1 MFVDPQFWVAIA
13 FLIFVAAIFNPVRK
27 ILNVTLNNK
36 IQDIKNRIE
45 EAENIKNEM
54 QNTLSDLKKRQNDVQ
69 IEIENIH
76 KDAEEKIQ
84 VLESEAEKK
93 LKEKIDKR
101 NLLAAAKIDQMT
113 RDANLTIQQHISHTA
128 IETAVTI
135 IKKKLDKDEKKHL
148 ITQSITELSSI
159 FKN

>member
-13 FLIFVAAIFNPVRK
+13 FIIFLAVIFNPIRK
-27 ILNVTLNNK
+27 ILGTALNSK
-36 IQDIKNRIE
+36 IQDIKNSIE
-45 EAENIKNEM
+45 EAENIKDET

-76 KDAEEKIQ
+76 KEAKEKIKMLELQAEE
-84 VLESEAEKK
+84 K

-101 NLLAAAKIDQMT
+101 NLLATAKVEQMT
-113 RDANLTIQQHISHTA
+113 KDANAVIQRNISQTA
-128 IETAVTI
+128 IEAALTI
-135 IKKKLDKDEKKHL
+135 LKKKLDQDEKQNL
-148 ITQSITELSSI
+148 INRSIKELSSA

>member
-13 FLIFVAAIFNPVRK
+13 FIIFVVAVFNPIRK
-27 ILNVTLNNK
+27 MLGTTLNSK
-36 IQDIKNRIE
+36 IQDIKNSIE
-45 EAENIKNEM
+45 EAENIKNET

-76 KDAEEKIQ
+76 KDAKEKIQ
-84 VLESEAEKK
+84 ILESQAEEK

-101 NLLAAAKIDQMT
+101 NLLATAKIEQMT
-113 RDANLTIQQHISHTA
+113 RDANAAIQQHVSRTA
-128 IETAVTI
+128 IEAAVTI
-135 IKKKLDKDEKKHL
+135 LKKKLDQNEKQNL
-148 ITQSITELSSI
+148 INRSIKELSSV